1 MPNPLA
7 EPDTQLIALVAAPL
21 LIVVVIALAILL
33 TRRLRSNRLQVTALD
48 HELFVHGRSA
58 DRKIGEFSGF
68 AHAVAFA
75 DRQNGRGPKQTMYL
89 VSDPAKP
96 APIWIR
102 VEEIEGLNHDR
113 RRVVGYATGT
123 GSDHDDPAALR
134 SECRRRGWHLVEVV
148 HDAGDRAALQFA
160 LELISGGEATCLLT
174 VHLDR
179 LAYTAFEFA
188 NLLEWFEEAN
198 ASLVTLEPPLDTS
211 TDEGKRMA
219 RVITSLGE
227 AERAHALQSL
237 ESAPSEPAPIE
248 PDEVIVEP
256 DGSALERR
264 LLGFGERAVRRYRR
278 LSED

>member
-1 MPNPLA
+1 MIGIFLFA
-7 EPDTQLIALVAAPL
+7 
-21 LIVVVIALAILL
+21 
-33 TRRLRSNRLQVTALD
+33 RKLRGNRLQVTALD
-48 HELFVHGRSA
+48 HELFVQGRSA

-113 RRVVGYATGT
+113 RRVVGYATGP

-134 SECRRRGWHLVEVV
+134 AECRRRGWHLVEVV

-160 LELISGGEATCLLT
+160 LELISGGEATCMLT

-179 LAYTAFEFA
+179 LAYTAFEFG

-227 AERAHALQSL
+227 AERAHAVQGL
-237 ESAPSEPAPIE
+237 EPAPIE

-256 DGSALERR
+256 GGSALERS
-264 LLGFGERAVRRYRR
+264 LLGFGERTVRRYKR